1 MDAREIEKCIDEF
14 GTDIYRFCLKLCM
27 DKSEAEDLYQQTFLK
42 ALEMEW
48 TLDWGQN
55 PKALFF
61 SLTHNLWKSDRRKQA
76 RRNMIAPCSNLDDE
90 AEAVLHSDESIE
102 ESYLQK
108 ELISEVNRIIETLPE
123 KIRIPLTL
131 FYLSNCSVEQ
141 ISTIIKKPPGTV
153 KSRLFKGLR
162 KDWRKRDMK
171 NDLFNTEIDEIIRA
185 SMKLADEP
193 DPELNNKLKATLYQ
207 KETAMRKQPATR
219 GFSLWYLPMILN
231 LVTFIMLAGVAL
243 IVISNTYLSYF
254 AAGICFYIGL
264 AGVLLTIVGVKR
276 TNMKEDITIRVEKRG
291 ALA

>member
-1 MDAREIEKCIDEF
+1 
-14 GTDIYRFCLKLCM
+14 
-27 DKSEAEDLYQQTFLK
+27 
-42 ALEMEW
+42 
-48 TLDWGQN
+48 
-55 PKALFF
+55 
-61 SLTHNLWKSDRRKQA
+61 
-76 RRNMIAPCSNLDDE
+76 
-90 AEAVLHSDESIE
+90 
-102 ESYLQK
+102 
-108 ELISEVNRIIETLPE
+108 
-123 KIRIPLTL
+123 
-131 FYLSNCSVEQ
+131 
-141 ISTIIKKPPGTV
+141 
-153 KSRLFKGLR
+153 
-162 KDWRKRDMK
+162 MK

-219 GFSLWYLPMILN
+219 GFSLWYLQMILN

>member
-1 MDAREIEKCIDEF
+1 
-14 GTDIYRFCLKLCM
+14 
-27 DKSEAEDLYQQTFLK
+27 
-42 ALEMEW
+42 
-48 TLDWGQN
+48 
-55 PKALFF
+55 
-61 SLTHNLWKSDRRKQA
+61 
-76 RRNMIAPCSNLDDE
+76 
-90 AEAVLHSDESIE
+90 
-102 ESYLQK
+102 
-108 ELISEVNRIIETLPE
+108 
-123 KIRIPLTL
+123 
-131 FYLSNCSVEQ
+131 
-141 ISTIIKKPPGTV
+141 
-153 KSRLFKGLR
+153 
-162 KDWRKRDMK
+162 MK

-207 KETAMRKQPATR
+207 KETATR